1 MMDDKGNSM
10 LDHSCQAQRHSHV
23 ERGHDLYETPA
34 VAVEALLRVLA
45 LPSGAIWEPAC
56 GRGAIANVL
65 RAHGHRVVC
74 SDLIDY
80 GADPSAIHGV
90 DFLKTT
96 KVPDGVSCIV
106 TNPPY
111 MLANEFTAHALEL
124 CPNVMMLLRLAFLES
139 ERRSP
144 ILDGAGLRRVF
155 VFRKRL
161 PMMHR
166 DGWLGRKAS
175 SSLAFAWFVWE
186 RGYCGHPITQRISWE
201 DGRDAVP
208 VLLPHGRPTKGSR
221 AGSQINQIKRGAN
234 RPYVLAR
241 LRRDGRAD
249 LIEKVESGAL
259 SVRGALAAMTDKQT
273 Y

>member
-1 MMDDKGNSM
+1 MMDDKGKSM
-10 LDHSCQAQRHSHV
+10 LDHSCQAQRHSHA
-23 ERGHDLYETPA
+23 ERGQDLYETPA
-34 VAVEALLRVLA
+34 VAVEALLRVLV
-45 LPSGAIWEPAC
+45 LPSGTIWEPAC

-65 RAHGHRVVC
+65 RAHGYRVVC

-80 GADPSAIHGV
+80 GADPSAIQGV

-96 KVPDGVSCIV
+96 EVPDGVGCIV

-111 MLANEFTAHALEL
+111 MLANEFTAHALDL
-124 CPNVMMLLRLAFLES
+124 CRNVVMLLRLAFLES

-144 ILDGAGLRRVF
+144 ILDDAGLRRVL
-155 VFRKRL
+155 VFRTRL

-166 DGWLGRKAS
+166 DGWQGRKAS
-175 SSLAFAWFVWE
+175 SGLAFAWFVWE
-186 RGYCGHPITQRISWE
+186 RGYRGHPITQRISWE

-208 VLLPHGRPTKGSR
+208 LLLPHGRPTKGSQV
-221 AGSQINQIKRGAN
+221 GSQIKRGAN

-241 LRRDGRAD
+241 LRRDERAD

-259 SVRGALAAMTDKQT
+259 SVRRALAAMTDKQT
-273 Y
+273 S